1 MSIRSDYRNSEQCH
15 SLADVA
21 TKKKELDKR
30 IRAAH
35 SRTKIIYNQI
45 NDKSG
50 DYFKDFANIYNFKC
64 AYCGAALKFTD
75 GRLFEVDH
83 YVCESAF
90 TNDTAGRAEA
100 GKIDNLAFS
109 CYSCNRGKGSLH
121 IKNGYLSMLNPDD
134 NSISN
139 VFFRDEMYY
148 IRPNNDYC
156 EDAFIQSFY
165 EELMLGSEFRRLDF
179 LLLEMDALVKK
190 IKVSNEELANKLEQ
204 CMASLQ
210 QKKNAAFI

>member
-1 MSIRSDYRNSEQCH
+1 MSINSDYRNSEQCP
-15 SLADVA
+15 SLTDVA
-21 TKKKELDKR
+21 KKKSGLDQK

-35 SRTKIIYNQI
+35 TRTKIIYNRI
-45 NDKSG
+45 NEKSG
-50 DYFKDFANIYNFKC
+50 DYFKEFANIYNLKC

-75 GRLFEVDH
+75 GRLFEIDH

-90 TNDTAGRAEA
+90 ANDTAGRVEA

-109 CYSCNRGKGSLH
+109 CYSCNRGKGGLH

-134 NSISN
+134 NSIAN

-148 IRPNNDYC
+148 IKPNNDYC
-156 EDAFIQSFY
+156 EDKFIQSFY

-179 LLLEMDALVKK
+179 LLLEMDALIKK
-190 IKVSNEELANKLEQ
+190 VQTSNEELASKLEQ
-204 CMASLQ
+204 CMNRLL
-210 QKKNAAFI
+210 QKKNCVFI